1 MNAIV
6 NAAEFNTAIL
16 QLPEETESL
25 IKASIA
31 ENTRKAYQCARQNLI
46 ARLF

>member
-6 NAAEFNTAIL
+6 NINEPNITVL

-25 IKASIA
+25 IKEHASD
-31 ENTRKAYQCARQNLI
+31 RQWH
-46 ARLF
+46 R